1 MAFNPYTYV
10 NNIYNLKGQWDKA
23 NNAGDITARDDAA
36 KKAQEYYQA
45 LRDNNYGSV
54 ADELQ
59 KSNYAQAKTINDKWA
74 KMGKTAT
81 RDYLYSLG
89 KSRGMTSNDIDSL
102 IGWDNDTGE
111 VTFGGKKIGKPDAA
125 VNGVSYWSDTS
136 ILDNAFNDYIT
147 RTGTTRSPEI
157 AVNQENEGLFSKY
170 NDAYDYIMN
179 TNPFTTEEAK
189 AIIGKYDLAGLN
201 ARDNAVANGG
211 ASNGG
216 NIDSY
221 AAANAMRQQASL
233 VNQGQMAVLDAHK
246 QKIDNIRGILSDMGV
261 NIDRVY
267 NQDQTAKNN
276 EVARMGEQAS
286 VTGYVPN
293 EWTIK
298 NDDTYSQF
306 LNADGSFKKEMEGID
321 IQALI
326 DQAKA
331 RGETDVANKLAVVR
345 GRKILGN
352 YAKFGQYSKQ
362 GDISFMT
369 PQKTAEYDTN
379 LKGIESAEK
388 IAKDSNET
396 SLSIVDK
403 EADLKKTIAN
413 IEASTTLSV
422 AEKEAAIALAQ
433 LQAAASE
440 GDYAAGELNGFLST
454 WETKDTGPRNFIT
467 NVLWKD
473 FINNGVTP
481 TEQDL
486 ISLIVNNT
494 DKYNIDV
501 ADAKSICNFFGYST
515 KWLDNY
521 VDRNSAD
528 DIIDD
533 ETGKVTKQGIHRG
546 MKPIN

>member
-1 MAFNPYTYV
+1 V
-10 NNIYNLKGQWDKA
+10 
-23 NNAGDITARDDAA
+23 ARLS
-36 KKAQEYYQA
+36 E
-45 LRDNNYGSV
+45 
-54 ADELQ
+54 
-59 KSNYAQAKTINDKWA
+59 QAK
-74 KMGKTAT
+74 
-81 RDYLYSLG
+81 
-89 KSRGMTSNDIDSL
+89 
-102 IGWDNDTGE
+102 
-111 VTFGGKKIGKPDAA
+111 
-125 VNGVSYWSDTS
+125 VS
-136 ILDNAFNDYIT
+136 
-147 RTGTTRSPEI
+147 
-157 AVNQENEGLFSKY
+157 
-170 NDAYDYIMN
+170 
-179 TNPFTTEEAK
+179 
-189 AIIGKYDLAGLN
+189 
-201 ARDNAVANGG
+201 
-211 ASNGG
+211 
-216 NIDSY
+216 
-221 AAANAMRQQASL
+221 
-233 VNQGQMAVLDAHK
+233 
-246 QKIDNIRGILSDMGV
+246 
-261 NIDRVY
+261 
-267 NQDQTAKNN
+267 
-276 EVARMGEQAS
+276 
-286 VTGYVPN
+286 GYVPN

-321 IQALI
+321 IQTLI

-331 RGETDVANKLAVVR
+331 RGDNETANKLAVVR

-352 YAKFGQYSKQ
+352 YAQFGQYSNQ

-379 LKGIESAEK
+379 LKGIESAERISKDNNTTSEK
-388 IAKDSNET
+388 IAKDNN
-396 SLSIVDK
+396 
-403 EADLKKTIAN
+403 A
-413 IEASTTLSV
+413 TTLSV
-422 AEKEAAIALAQ
+422 AEMDSALQEKIAQINASTTLTVAEKESAIALAQ
-433 LQAAASE
+433 LQTAANE